1 MYFSQKGWSHL
12 EDTIKVLILL
22 LSIFSISLQCGWN
35 DSLLIWSS
43 GCQLSSSP
51 FCWLSS
57 CWPVLFIYL
66 SLLASPA
73 WHFPFNL
80 DCTVFDRSELCCPIY
95 VFSPLLGV
103 LCLYSYVR
111 PVVCVALYLLCFT
124 TCVFIGVNTRHFNV
138 LFNIWAETTEKI
150 CHLDL

>member
-1 MYFSQKGWSHL
+1 MVPFRRHY
-12 EDTIKVLILL
+12 
-22 LSIFSISLQCGWN
+22 QCLYTLTFHTFNFFAVWLKWFFI
-35 DSLLIWSS
+35 DIQSWSS

-95 VFSPLLGV
+95 VFFPLLGV

-124 TCVFIGVNTRHFNV
+124 TCVFIGFNTRHFNV

-150 CHLDL
+150 CHLDP